1 MVLFFISRRCCEG
14 MTYDTMSNIKYKLVF
29 SSKVIYT
36 NNFAAFHRVYFER
49 KNRWFLVNRR
59 NMRHNLS
66 TVPMWQFRS
75 WLQFQYSTGRSDS
88 SGYTHTTKFV
98 KTYIQFSYFL
108 VATKTSK
115 KSATSTAGENV
126 TIVHLTDFHYDALYS
141 EGSSSICT
149 DEICCRNAS
158 SVTIYRAGKMV
169 WPWILIENKQI
180 RST

>member
-1 MVLFFISRRCCEG
+1 
-14 MTYDTMSNIKYKLVF
+14 MSNIKYKLVF

-49 KNRWFLVNRR
+49 KNRRFLVNRR

-98 KTYIQFSYFL
+98 KTYNSFFLFPCCHKDIEEKFTINCRWKCNNCASHRFPLRCIIQR
-108 VATKTSK
+108 
-115 KSATSTAGENV
+115 GELINL
-126 TIVHLTDFHYDALYS
+126 HR
-141 EGSSSICT
+141 
-149 DEICCRNAS
+149 RNLL
-158 SVTIYRAGKMV
+158 
-169 WPWILIENKQI
+169 P
-180 RST
+180 